1 MYLYFD
7 RTGYPMIPLKNRGY
21 LMHLFPVTRKQFAQ
35 CDTLQESFKSAC
47 DAVHKAAPHVKDKD
61 LLENQLMTGILPSE
75 VETFCNWLSE
85 DQEHNFQI
93 PATHEWPDLFS
104 VLIGESIDKMTLLDQ
119 CESTEVQTLIQNIM
133 KVRSPATYQELSLK
147 NSGIVEWV
155 KKGMLWRGRGQPRFE
170 FSRTAF
176 GNPDRREIIP
186 IDGYRHKR
194 SFLFGF
200 RLIQPY

>member
-21 LMHLFPVTRKQFAQ
+21 LMHLFPVTRNQFAQ
-35 CDTLQESFKSAC
+35 CEALQNSYQVAC
-47 DAVHKAAPHVKDKD
+47 EAVQKAAPHVEKKN
-61 LLENQLMTGILPSE
+61 LFERQLMTGVLPTE
-75 VETFCNWLSE
+75 VETFRKWLSE
-85 DQEHNFQI
+85 EQDHDFQI
-93 PATHEWPDLFS
+93 PVTHDWSDMFTT
-104 VLIGESIDKMTLLDQ
+104 LIGETIEEMTLFDQ
-119 CESTEVQTLIQNIM
+119 CESEEVRSLIEHIM
-133 KVRSPATYQELSLK
+133 KERSPNTYLDLTLK
-147 NSGIVEWV
+147 REGIVEWV

-176 GNPDRREIIP
+176 GNPDKREIIP
-186 IDGYRHKR
+186 VDGYRHKR